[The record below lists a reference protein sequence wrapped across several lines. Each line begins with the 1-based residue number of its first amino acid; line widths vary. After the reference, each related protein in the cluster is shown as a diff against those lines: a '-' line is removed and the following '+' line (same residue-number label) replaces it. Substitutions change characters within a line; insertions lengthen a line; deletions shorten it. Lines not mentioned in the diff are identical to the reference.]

1 MKRRYYFLLMMLAMG
16 VVSCNFSAQQKTN
29 ENTADVDNPEMVDD
43 DSEVDMAEQEIADL
57 SGCDMAILDNG
68 KLLFYNSEEQV
79 LTPYEAETDSVVNS
93 VFVGDKLYYCVPE
106 NGKMV
111 LKSIQLDIPGA
122 QPIKVADWG
131 LDYEKCVTETYGT
144 VSPLSYYA
152 GSKMLGLWHE
162 FSWDSYS
169 LLEQKLYNL
178 ETGEITDWDYS
189 ELLENDPAQTEED
202 DPRFLERFLQA
213 RDGQYWFVEIDPVCL
228 TNEID
233 FASFISDPDYASE
246 PDFQYVSSSPDNS
259 KVLYMAIL
267 EWGDYPHGPLCIS
280 NVFGTY
286 QVALEDTDCSEF
298 KAQWLADGSLV
309 YVGFE
314 QLETGKEYSKWENS
328 VPVVKRVYPDG
339 LWESFFR
346 GNDFQIRKR

>member
-1 MKRRYYFLLMMLAMG
+1 MKRHYYFLLMMLAMG

-29 ENTADVDNPEMVDD
+29 ENTADVDNTEMVDD

-111 LKSIQLDIPGA
+111 LKSIQLDILGA

-144 VSPLSYYA
+144 VSPLVYYK
-152 GSKMLGLWHE
+152 GHNMLGLWHE
-162 FSWDSYS
+162 FSWDSYALS
-169 LLEQKLYNL
+169 QQKLFDLN
-178 ETGEITDWDYS
+178 TGEITDWDYRTWQD
-189 ELLENDPAQTEED
+189 EPTQGD
-202 DPRFLERFLQA
+202 DDERFLERFLKTE
-213 RDGQYWFVEIDPVCL
+213 DGQLWFVEVDATCL
-228 TNEID
+228 TDQID
-233 FASFISDPDYASE
+233 FGRYISDPDYASE
-246 PDFQYVSSSPDNS
+246 PDFEFVSASPDNT
-259 KVLYMAIL
+259 KVLYMAML

-280 NVFGTY
+280 DVFGTY

-309 YVGFE
+309 YVGYE
-314 QLETGKEYSKWENS
+314 QLEPGEYSKWENS
-328 VPVVKRVYPDG
+328 TPCIKRIYPDG
-339 LWESFFR
+339 TWESFFR